1 MEYVI
6 EVSVTYYDSKEGR
19 EVYSDRRL
27 ARPEQVFDV
36 MDNIKQEVFET
47 TLVDQA
53 ENHQHEYLSE
63 DDPMAP
69 CLICGR
75 TRSAE

>member
-6 EVSVTYYDSKEGR
+6 ELSVTYYDNQEGR
-19 EVYSDRRL
+19 EVYSDRRV

-36 MDNIKQEVFET
+36 MDDIKQRVFET
-47 TLVDQA
+47 TLIDQA
-53 ENHQHEYLSE
+53 ENHEHEYMDES
-63 DDPMAP
+63 PMSP